1 MISRTVK
8 ILSAAA
14 IAATFIGT
22 VAVSGAVRTRM
33 DAAGV
38 QHAEESAKSSAA
50 STVTQRPLYGHIACG
65 MLSYL
70 DCETLEMTLP
80 M

>member
-1 MISRTVK
+1 MTSRTVK

-14 IAATFIGT
+14 IAATLIGT
-22 VAVSGAVRTRM
+22 VAVSRAVHTRM
-33 DAAGV
+33 DGAGV
-38 QHAEESAKSSAA
+38 QRAEESDMSAA
-50 STVTQRPLYGHIACG
+50 PGPVTQSPLHGHIACG

-70 DCETLEMTLP
+70 DCETLKMTLP

>member
-14 IAATFIGT
+14 IAATLIGT
-22 VAVSGAVRTRM
+22 VAVSRAVHTRM

-38 QHAEESAKSSAA
+38 QRTEESTMSAGPGV
-50 STVTQRPLYGHIACG
+50 VTPSPLHGHIACG

-70 DCETLEMTLP
+70 DCKTLEMTLP

>member
-8 ILSAAA
+8 MLSAAA
-14 IAATFIGT
+14 IAATLIGT
-22 VAVSGAVRTRM
+22 VAVSRAVRARM

-38 QHAEESAKSSAA
+38 QRTEESTMSAA
-50 STVTQRPLYGHIACG
+50 GVVTPSPLHG